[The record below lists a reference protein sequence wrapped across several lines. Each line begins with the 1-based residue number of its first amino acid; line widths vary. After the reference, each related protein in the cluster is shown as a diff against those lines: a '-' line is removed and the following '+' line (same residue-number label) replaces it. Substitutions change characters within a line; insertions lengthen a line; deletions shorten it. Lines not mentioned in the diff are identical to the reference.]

1 MRFAFV
7 LAGLVAA
14 TTTIPVVSARPT
26 VPHASYWSVALEPG
40 GRTTLGL
47 AVSTTAPTSVRV
59 EPAVGL
65 TARNSGDSYAP
76 SSTCRGISCWISG
89 LPTSPIRLTPGHAT
103 IVRFAVSLPAHIL
116 PGQYLLGVSVVPPTV
131 AEKITHG
138 VSALV
143 EHETTIGLAITVP
156 GAPLRRDLVL
166 PKVVDQHNVLY
177 LVEHDTGNT
186 FLHPTNGQVI
196 LSRDGR
202 NYSARVSSLTVLPG
216 GTAYLPLALP
226 ALQPGTYRGVGWL
239 HYDHGT
245 KVAYWRGALTV
256 GATTR
261 PTRPAPL
268 KQVVVYHEKT
278 PTWLDAIIIIAAFF
292 TGTGIGWLIWL
303 LVLAVRRRRR
313 PPRHAARRR

>member
-1 MRFAFV
+1 VRFAFI
-7 LAGLVAA
+7 LAMAA

-26 VPHASYWSVALEPG
+26 VPRASYWSVALEPG

-103 IVRFAVSLPAHIL
+103 IVRFAVSLPAHIR

-131 AEKITHG
+131 AEKIKNG

-268 KQVVVYHEKT
+268 ERVIVRHET
-278 PTWLDAIIIIAAFF
+278 PTWLGVVTVIAAVFASA
-292 TGTGIGWLIWL
+292 GIGWLIWL

-313 PPRHAARRR
+313 PPRHAAARRR